1 MSEVRRDIL
10 TDTWVIVRTE
20 TTDIPLNHR
29 KLQTP
34 LPVCPFCTGNESNTP
49 PEIFAIRGSNSQPN
63 QPGWQIRVV
72 PDKNPVLRIEG
83 DFLRTGVG
91 IHDKVSGIGANE
103 VIIETPEHIK
113 NFHLLSPNQIAL
125 VFKTYQARITDLY
138 KDKRLRYVM
147 IFKDHGALAGASGLE
162 HTHSQ
167 LIALPATPQKLKN
180 ELSHAKA
187 YFEYK
192 ERCLVCDILSF
203 ELEDQ
208 KRVIL
213 ETSHFVVLA
222 PYASRFPFEISIY
235 PKRHSYTF
243 ENIAWEETA
252 NLGEVMK
259 RTMKALY
266 EVLSDP
272 PYNYVLHTSPNLL
285 PQRGYWTTIQD
296 DFHWHLEIIPRIK
309 RTDGFEW
316 GSGFYIN
323 SVAPE
328 IAASKLKEK
337 I

>member
-10 TDTWVIVRTE
+10 TDTWVIIRTE
-20 TTDIPLNHR
+20 NKDIPLNHR
-29 KLQTP
+29 QPPKP
-34 LPVCPFCTGNESNTP
+34 LPICPFCAGNEAQTP
-49 PEIFAIRGSNSQPN
+49 PEIFTIRSQTSQPN
-63 QPGWQIRVV
+63 QPGWQVRVI
-72 PDKNPVLRIEG
+72 PDKDPVLRVEG
-83 DFLRTGVG
+83 EVLRVGIG

-103 VIIETPEHIK
+103 VIIESPEHIK
-113 NFHLLSPNQIAL
+113 NFHLLSASQIAL
-125 VFKTYQARITDLY
+125 VFKTYQERISDLHR
-138 KDKRLRYVM
+138 DKRLRYVM
-147 IFKDHGALAGASGLE
+147 IFKDYGALAGASAIE

-167 LIALPATPQKLKN
+167 LIALPATPQKIKN
-180 ELSHAKA
+180 ELARAKE

-192 ERCLVCDILSF
+192 ERCLVCDILNF

-208 KRVIL
+208 KRIVL

-222 PYASRFPFEISIY
+222 PYASRFPFELAVY

-243 ENIAWEETA
+243 EQITGEEII

-259 RTMKALY
+259 RTFQALY
-266 EVLSDP
+266 EVLADP
-272 PYNYVLHTSPNLL
+272 PYNYVLHTAPNLL
-285 PQRGYWTTIQD
+285 PIPGYWATIRD

-309 RTDGFEW
+309 RMDGFEW

-328 IAASKLKEK
+328 IAAAKLKEK